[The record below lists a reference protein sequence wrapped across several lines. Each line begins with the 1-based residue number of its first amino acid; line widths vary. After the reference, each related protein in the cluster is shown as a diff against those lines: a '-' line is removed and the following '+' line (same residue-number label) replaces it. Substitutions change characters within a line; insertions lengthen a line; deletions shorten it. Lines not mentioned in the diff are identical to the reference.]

1 MLLKCAVVLVVLGG
15 FWLPG
20 ASAGDLRIPL
30 PRRSS
35 PTPVQRLNR
44 DGVEAVKKHNIDKA
58 KSLFYQ
64 AYLLDPD
71 DPFTLNNLGY
81 IAELEG
87 EVDRAQR
94 YYALALAQTYDAR
107 VDKATKDSLE
117 GKTIAE
123 AAGAGDR
130 EMQVNR
136 RNLEAMRLLQQ
147 DRVLEAEET
156 LQGALKLE
164 PHNPFTLNNLGI
176 VKEKQGDG
184 QGALQNYRMASR
196 AHSDERVIVSP
207 EKDARGREIAEV
219 AERNAKRIE
228 HRLPEDEA
236 PARQAAKLAFLGVK
250 AVNHND
256 LESARRHFQQ
266 ALRLDP
272 DNAFTLNNMGFLAE
286 IEGDQETADSYYS
299 KARVAEDAGRRVS
312 AATRASAV
320 GKKLTQVAEDNDSKV
335 NAVISAEQQA
345 KRRRGGPIQLKRRDN
360 SLVVEPQQPAAP
372 QSSAPQQP

>member
-1 MLLKCAVVLVVLGG
+1 MLLKRASVLVLCAGL
-15 FWLPG
+15 WLP
-20 ASAGDLRIPL
+20 SAYAGELRIPL

-44 DGVEAVKKHNIDKA
+44 DGVDAVKKHNLSKA

-87 EVDRAQR
+87 EIERAQR
-94 YYALALAQTYDAR
+94 YYTLALAQTYDAR
-107 VDKATKDSLE
+107 VDKATKESLE

-123 AAGAGDR
+123 VAGAGDR
-130 EMQVNR
+130 EMQINR
-136 RNLEAMRLLQQ
+136 LNLEAMRLLQQ

-176 VKEKQGDG
+176 VKEKQGDW
-184 QGALQNYRMASR
+184 QGAVRSYEMAAR
-196 AHSDERVIVSP
+196 APSDERVIVTP
-207 EKDARGREIAEV
+207 DKEARGQEIAEV
-219 AERNAKRIE
+219 AERNAKRLE
-228 HRLPEDEA
+228 RRLPDEET
-236 PARQAAKLAFLGVK
+236 PSRQAAKLAFLGVK

-256 LESARRHFQQ
+256 IESARRYFQQ
-266 ALRLDP
+266 ALRLDSG
-272 DNAFTLNNMGFLAE
+272 NAFALNNMGFLSE

-299 KARVAEDAGRRVS
+299 KARLAEGATRRVS
-312 AATRASAV
+312 AATRAAAV
-320 GKKLTQVAEDNDSKV
+320 GQRLTQVAEDNDSKV

-345 KRRRGGPIQLKRRDN
+345 RRRRGGPIQLKRRDN
-360 SLVVEPQQPAAP
+360 SLVVEPQQPA
-372 QSSAPQQP
+372 QQQP